1 MRGDASLTRGASAA
15 GATPAALGAAG
26 WRAGTGASTSNAG
39 ELVARNFPQ
48 LPSAPASSAWHIGA
62 TSAAAAGRALPG
74 QLPTHVRCFSVSR
87 GCAADAAAGSGGDGG
102 GGGDKRMSL
111 GEALNTLVDAAIE
124 KVEAGDMGEAVSL
137 LKEGLNTFEPVF
149 PNSPE
154 LGELHNQTALLLLFQ
169 NKGEEAAYHAGVSL
183 ETTKRHFGATGILT
197 GHRLLR
203 LGVAKFVQG
212 KMSEAAG
219 LLREAYGIFGGGDS
233 SASPSAPP
241 SPAAASA
248 DPGSR
253 AEAGF
258 YLDLVAL
265 AHCRDAGGVNAL
277 TPSLRANLRALKEAY
292 GLESMIL
299 SLALAQHSRLTH
311 GGLEQADLAVGEAL
325 MQQHIGLLTDLVGP
339 DAEDVA
345 VARYKLATYY
355 YANDMLH
362 DAAAAVK
369 QAATSL
375 RAHYPEE
382 HDMLVLCRHR
392 LGMICAAQGD
402 HRSAT
407 QLLTASRQHFL
418 EAQGAA
424 AGAAGAPGP
433 AEAAGEGQGHNML
446 AKEADIGL
454 AMARC
459 RAVGGR
465 SAAQQA
471 EALESLRKEVES
483 LARAIGEGHMLVQ
496 GASRYYTALSK
507 MAR

>member
-1 MRGDASLTRGASAA
+1 MRGASLTRGASVTGTA
-15 GATPAALGAAG
+15 PAALGAAG
-26 WRAGTGASTSNAG
+26 WRADAGASTSTRSEPDARSFSQFASDTTASA
-39 ELVARNFPQ
+39 VA
-48 LPSAPASSAWHIGA
+48 SATTVASVGWS
-62 TSAAAAGRALPG
+62 LPG
-74 QLPTHVRCFSVSR
+74 QLHPHVRCFSVSR
-87 GCAADAAAGSGGDGG
+87 GCTADAAGGAAGAGG
-102 GGGDKRMSL
+102 GAGGGEKRMSL

-124 KVEAGDMGEAVSL
+124 KVEAGDMDEAVSL
-137 LKEGLNTFEPVF
+137 LKEGLNTFEPMF

-154 LGELHNQTALLLLFQ
+154 LGELHNQAALLLLFQ

-183 ETTKRHFGATGILT
+183 ETTKRHFGANSILT

-212 KMSEAAG
+212 KMSDAAG
-219 LLREAYGIFGGGDS
+219 LLREAYGIFGGGDASPASS
-233 SASPSAPP
+233 SAT
-241 SPAAASA
+241 PAAASA

-311 GGLEQADLAVGEAL
+311 GGLDQADLAVGEAL
-325 MQQHIGLLTDLVGP
+325 MLQHIGLLTDTVGP

-355 YANDMLH
+355 YANDMLR
-362 DAAAAVK
+362 DAAAVVK
-369 QAATSL
+369 QAAMAL

-418 EAQGAA
+418 EGAQQGPAGAAEAA
-424 AGAAGAPGP
+424 AGG
-433 AEAAGEGQGHNML
+433 AGEGQGQNML

-465 SAAQQA
+465 SPEQQA
-471 EALESLRKEVES
+471 EALESLRKEVEG
-483 LARAIGEGHMLVQ
+483 LGRAIGEGHMLVQ

-507 MAR
+507 MSR